1 MSHFRFQYVFY
12 GLMGLS
18 ALVAFV
24 LPQRYA
30 DRYQPQIQVLFWPVS
45 RPVSSIA
52 QAVTRRVSPP
62 VTDDHRPDMDIRAE
76 NDRLRTDNAWLH
88 AQLAELSRKDQE
100 LGKLG
105 TLKDRCVITK
115 VIGTDAGTRESIQ
128 ISGSTVDGLRQ
139 EMYVLT
145 SEGLVGQIA
154 RIWIG
159 GAQVRLVSDPGF
171 RIRCRFWRFESGEMR
186 PLAIPP
192 VLVQGK
198 GAGEMRVLSQLPLS
212 SIGLDVNL
220 REIKNADSPTL
231 AENDYVIVDDGD
243 CPPLKGVKIGRVNQI
258 GRSRDARL
266 FADVQ
271 VKPIANLKR
280 LSEVMVMTKEQ

>member
-1 MSHFRFQYVFY
+1 MSHFRFQHVFY

-18 ALVAFV
+18 ALVAFAM
-24 LPQRYA
+24 PPRYG
-30 DRYQPQIQVLFWPVS
+30 DRYQPQIQVLFWPVA
-45 RPVSSIA
+45 RPVSSMA

-62 VTDDHRPDMDIRAE
+62 ITDDRRPDMDIRAE
-76 NDRLRTDNAWLH
+76 NERLRVDNAWLH

-105 TLKDRCVITK
+105 TLKDRCVLTK
-115 VIGTDAGTRESIQ
+115 VIGGDAGSRESIQ
-128 ISGSTVDGLRQ
+128 ITGTSLEGMRQ
-139 EMYVLT
+139 DMYVLT

-192 VLVQGK
+192 VLVQGT
-198 GAGEMRVLSQLPLS
+198 GRGELRVLSQLPLAA
-212 SIGLDVNL
+212 IGLDANL
-220 REIKNADSPTL
+220 QTVKNSDSPTL
-231 AENDYVIVDDGD
+231 AENDYLIVDDGD
-243 CPPLKGVKIGRVNQI
+243 CPPLKGVKIGRVMQI
-258 GRSRDARL
+258 DRRRDARL
-266 FADVQ
+266 FADVL
-271 VKPIANLKR
+271 VRPITNLKR
-280 LSEVMVMTKEQ
+280 LSEVMVMTREQ

>member
-1 MSHFRFQYVFY
+1 
-12 GLMGLS
+12 MGLA

-30 DRYQPQIQVLFWPVS
+30 DRYQPQIAVLFWPVS
-45 RPVSSIA
+45 RPVASVA

-76 NDRLRTDNAWLH
+76 NERLRTDNAWLH

-105 TLKDRCVITK
+105 SLKERCVLTK
-115 VIGTDAGTRESIQ
+115 VIGADAGTRESIQ
-128 ISGSTVDGLRQ
+128 ISGSSLDGLRQ
-139 EMYVLT
+139 DMYVLT

-171 RIRCRFWRFESGEMR
+171 RIRCRFWRFEAGEMR

-192 VLVQGK
+192 VLVQGR
-198 GAGEMRVLSQLPLS
+198 GAGELRVLSQLPLS
-212 SIGLDVNL
+212 AIGMDANMQA
-220 REIKNADSPTL
+220 IKASDSPVL
-231 AENDYVIVDDGD
+231 VENDYLIVDDGD
-243 CPPLKGVKIGRVNQI
+243 CPPLKGVKIGRVKQI
-258 GRSRDARL
+258 DRSGSARL
-266 FADVQ
+266 FAEVQ
-271 VKPIANLKR
+271 VRPIANLKR